1 MEEIAIRKARFTEHQ
16 IIAVL
21 KSVEAGRTV
30 KDVCREAGIS
40 EASYY
45 NWKAKFG
52 GMEASDIKKMKD
64 LEDENRRLKQMFADL
79 SLECRALKDV
89 IGKKALKPAIK
100 RELVSYLTAQFAMSL
115 RQACRILS
123 LSRTVFRYQP
133 DTQRDEPVIMALTV
147 AAERYPRYGFKKLF
161 QVLRRQGKSWNHKR
175 VHRIYCLLKLNF
187 RRKGKQRLP
196 VRNPVPLV
204 TPEAM
209 NQSWSIDFMH
219 DALVC
224 GRRFRT
230 FNVVDDFNREAL
242 AIEIDLNIPAQ
253 RVVRVLDRIVANRGY
268 PLKMRMDNGPEL
280 VSLTLAQWAQ
290 WAQWAEEHGVMLEFI
305 RPGKPTQNAFIER
318 FNRTYRTEILDFY
331 LFRTLNEAR
340 EITERWLA
348 EYNGERPHES
358 LNNLTPKEYRLMA
371 ETPEIS
377 KSAWN

>member
-1 MEEIAIRKARFTEHQ
+1 MRKIRFTEHQ

-30 KDVCREAGIS
+30 KDVCREAAIS

-45 NWKAKFG
+45 NWKAKYG
-52 GMEASDIKKMKD
+52 GMEAADIKKIKD
-64 LEDENRRLKQMFADL
+64 LEDENRRLKQMFSDL

-89 IGKKALKPAIK
+89 IEKKPLKPAIK
-100 RELVSYLTAQFAMSL
+100 RELVNYLTAQFTMSIH
-115 RQACRILS
+115 QACRTLS

-133 DTQRDEPVIMALTV
+133 DTRRDEPVLTE

-161 QVLRRQGKSWNHKR
+161 QVLRRQGQVWNHKR
-175 VHRIYCLLKLNF
+175 VHRMYCLLKLNF
-187 RRKGKQRLP
+187 RRKGKHRLP
-196 VRNPVPLV
+196 VRNPAPLA
-204 TPEAM
+204 TPEAL

-219 DALVC
+219 DALIC

-230 FNVVDDFNREAL
+230 FNVVDDFNCEAL

-280 VSLTLAQWAQ
+280 ISLALAK
-290 WAQWAEEHGVMLEFI
+290 WAEEHGVVLEFI
-305 RPGKPTQNAFIER
+305 KPGKPTQNAFIER

-340 EITERWLA
+340 EITERWLN
-348 EYNGERPHES
+348 EYNSERPHES
-358 LNNLTPKEYRLMA
+358 LNNLTPEEYRLMA
-371 ETPEIS
+371 EKPEIS
-377 KSAWN
+377 RSVWN